1 MLLELDLCLTD
12 IDKNLIKTAKNGK
25 KYLCVCVSD
34 RKTPDFYGNTHA
46 AYTIDLNTK
55 EKKYIGKGKEK
66 VFGVTQQ
73 GGVANG
79 ATSAPAPTQEKGLP
93 F

>member
-1 MLLELDLCLTD
+1 MLIELDLCLSD

-25 KYLCVCVSD
+25 KYLCVYVSD
-34 RKTPDFYGNTHA
+34 RKEPDQFGNTHA
-46 AYTIDLNTK
+46 VYNIDRNTN

-73 GGVANG
+73 GEVANT
-79 ATSAPAPTQEKGLP
+79 ATTAPAPTPEKGLP